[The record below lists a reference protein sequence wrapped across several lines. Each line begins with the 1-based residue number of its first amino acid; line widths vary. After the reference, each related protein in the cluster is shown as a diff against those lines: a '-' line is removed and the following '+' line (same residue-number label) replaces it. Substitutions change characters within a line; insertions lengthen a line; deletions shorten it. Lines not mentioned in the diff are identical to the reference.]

1 MTLRSVQ
8 RSQRRSS
15 TGAQPAQRT
24 PSHNEKRSGTPD
36 AARAGVRYKRRK
48 TLSDARAT
56 RGRSA
61 EEADDS
67 ERPARRASLRVAG
80 GGKDGAKKAKRKERE
95 EKPVSLVLPPIP
107 SSAGPL
113 FQVRAGLTGRAS
125 LRLSLSPL
133 FPTPHRRTNHLV
145 SVFPSDADVAPDF
158 RARQLAMAVEAG
170 VTSEVVWAL
179 NALQLISFSL
189 KDTWQQGAGPLS
201 KAPQLLSALVS
212 VVLVLH
218 ASSPLCTP
226 PSRSSCLPTSVL
238 VPSLRSLTCAA
249 LRHPILHPTPAT
261 SHLPPPT
268 FLLRRPLSRFTATR
282 LATPFETPQV
292 ASWRACSLEITDA
305 ATWRA
310 MRGGPEG
317 GGPADSEPPGR
328 GGGGSRSSGSGRLSR
343 VLHDP
348 LGERIRTYFPHSA
361 GPPLPARPI
370 SALHPPSADDP
381 LASAAAGAGGM
392 SAYGRGHRGGG
403 VESRGGEAGGE
414 AGGGRGEDGGV
425 VAGVGVGGK
434 AEGDE
439 VGDGGCGEAGL
450 SAEEREVWW
459 AERALFNHSSSAS
472 STGGGRGGGS
482 SAGERVQC
490 AVAASSVLRN
500 LSFLPHCASAMATL
514 PACVAMLVGALEDFQ
529 REDEEVVSNAVDTF
543 ANIAAAID
551 LSSYPAHQ
559 PPLPSSATPLSSAL
573 PATFSSAAPALPA
586 SLTRSAAAHPG
597 GDTGPHG
604 MAVGASGSGADGG
617 ADAAAGGEG
626 CRGVMSVERVLGAL
640 AVLLQGPVVAWQAA
654 AAEAWG
660 RLLLCRDNDLLLLP
674 AAGPLQ
680 AWAHLLLCRDNDLL
694 LLPAAGSLQ
703 VCWGLWGVLWGMGC
717 GGGYGVCGGVW
728 GVWWCGD
735 GVCGGGMGCVVV
747 GVWGVWWCGDGV
759 CGAGMGCVVEGW
771 GILPFTPFPPP
782 PPPFLP
788 PHPPSFLP
796 TPLSPPPPPFPS
808 PHLPSSPPHPPFSSH
823 SLLPRLLA
831 LVTAPHP
838 LQRVVRRAAAM
849 LLCLARE
856 PRTHAAF
863 QPLLSSLTRAAFASA
878 PPAPHAAAGAAG
890 AGPAAG
896 AAVGDA
902 AAASGGGKE
911 KGGGEAEVSAALAE
925 VVWRVSCE
933 PGADDWR
940 LPQGENVWGA
950 RECDM

>member
-36 AARAGVRYKRRK
+36 AARAGGRYKRRK

-133 FPTPHRRTNHLV
+133 FPN
-145 SVFPSDADVAPDF
+145 F

-212 VVLVLH
+212 VV
-218 ASSPLCTP
+218 
-226 PSRSSCLPTSVL
+226 
-238 VPSLRSLTCAA
+238 
-249 LRHPILHPTPAT
+249 
-261 SHLPPPT
+261 
-268 FLLRRPLSRFTATR
+268 
-282 LATPFETPQV
+282 

-317 GGPADSEPPGR
+317 VGATAAAAESGSEPPGR
-328 GGGGSRSSGSGRLSR
+328 GGGGSMSGKLGRLSR

-348 LGERIRTYFPHSA
+348 LGERIRYSMDHDSLLASIPPTRSPLRTPLAMPHCHPLSTYFPHSA

-439 VGDGGCGEAGL
+439 VGDGGCGETGL
-450 SAEEREVWW
+450 SSEEREVWW

-472 STGGGRGGGS
+472 STGGSRGGGS
-482 SAGERVQC
+482 SAGERLQC

-500 LSFLPHCASAMATL
+500 LSFLPHCASAMAAL
-514 PACVAMLVGALEDFQ
+514 PACVAMLVGAMEDFQ

-551 LSSYPAHQ
+551 LSSYPTHQ
-559 PPLPSSATPLSSAL
+559 PPLPSSSNPLASAL
-573 PATFSSAAPALPA
+573 PLTLSAAAAAPPA

-604 MAVGASGSGADGG
+604 MAVGAFGSGADGG
-617 ADAAAGGEG
+617 ADAAAEGEG

-640 AVLLQGPVVAWQAA
+640 AALLQGPVVAWQAA

-680 AWAHLLLCRDNDLL
+680 VYRQVALLLASADPHVQATALSCVALAAHASPAAKYSLAREPHLL
-694 LLPAAGSLQ
+694 S
-703 VCWGLWGVLWGMGC
+703 
-717 GGGYGVCGGVW
+717 
-728 GVWWCGD
+728 
-735 GVCGGGMGCVVV
+735 
-747 GVWGVWWCGDGV
+747 
-759 CGAGMGCVVEGW
+759 
-771 GILPFTPFPPP
+771 
-782 PPPFLP
+782 
-788 PHPPSFLP
+788 
-796 TPLSPPPPPFPS
+796 
-808 PHLPSSPPHPPFSSH
+808 
-823 SLLPRLLA
+823 RLLA
-831 LVTAPHP
+831 LVIAPHP
-838 LQRVVRRAAAM
+838 LRRVVRRAAAT
-849 LLCLARE
+849 LVCLARE

-863 QPLLSSLTRAAFASA
+863 QPLLSSLTRTAFASA
-878 PPAPHAAAGAAG
+878 PPAPHAAAGAAS

-911 KGGGEAEVSAALAE
+911 KGGGDAEVSAALAE

>member
-133 FPTPHRRTNHLV
+133 FPN
-145 SVFPSDADVAPDF
+145 F

-212 VVLVLH
+212 V
-218 ASSPLCTP
+218 
-226 PSRSSCLPTSVL
+226 
-238 VPSLRSLTCAA
+238 
-249 LRHPILHPTPAT
+249 
-261 SHLPPPT
+261 
-268 FLLRRPLSRFTATR
+268 
-282 LATPFETPQV
+282 V

-500 LSFLPHCASAMATL
+500 LSFLPHCASAMAAL

-573 PATFSSAAPALPA
+573 PATLSSAAPALPA

-640 AVLLQGPVVAWQAA
+640 AALLQGPVVAWQAA

-703 VCWGLWGVLWGMGC
+703 VCWGLWGVPWGMGC
-717 GGGYGVCGGVW
+717 GGGMGCAVGYGVCGGVGMGCVVGGW
-728 GVWWCGD
+728 GVWWGDGVCGGGGMGCVVVRGWGVWCRD
-735 GVCGGGMGCVVV
+735 GVCGGGMGCV
-747 GVWGVWWCGDGV
+747 
-759 CGAGMGCVVEGW
+759 
-771 GILPFTPFPPP
+771 ILPFTPFPPP

-796 TPLSPPPPPFPS
+796 TPLPPPPPPFPS

>member
-500 LSFLPHCASAMATL
+500 LSFLPHCASAMAAL

-573 PATFSSAAPALPA
+573 PATLSSAAPALPA

-640 AVLLQGPVVAWQAA
+640 AALLQGPVVAWQAA

-680 AWAHLLLCRDNDLL
+680 VYRQVALLLASADPHVQATALSC
-694 LLPAAGSLQ
+694 
-703 VCWGLWGVLWGMGC
+703 
-717 GGGYGVCGGVW
+717 
-728 GVWWCGD
+728 
-735 GVCGGGMGCVVV
+735 
-747 GVWGVWWCGDGV
+747 
-759 CGAGMGCVVEGW
+759 
-771 GILPFTPFPPP
+771 ILPFTPFPPP

-796 TPLSPPPPPFPS
+796 TPLPPPPPPFPS